1 MPAGSNYIQSE
12 KKFRFPVINTA
23 FSQWHDVWPC
33 AFAGLINSSSLK
45 KNFMH
50 NIDRTTGE
58 MGYEFS
64 NEFSQEFN
72 NENFENTELGQE
84 LENAF
89 ELGQEVAGEYAGE
102 YNGELSGETQGEVFH
117 ETQEMELA
125 SELLNVSNEQEMEQF
140 LGKLIRRAAGAVSR
154 FAKSSAGRAIGGVLK
169 SVAKKALPF
178 AGRALGT
185 FVGGPLGGAI
195 GGKLGGW
202 ASNLFELELE
212 GLSNEDREFEMAR
225 AYVRFA
231 GNAVKRAARN
241 PAYRYNPKQAVRGAL
256 TGAARRYAPG
266 LLRRRRRSSYYP
278 SSAQQMQPA
287 QQMQSDGWDQS
298 SGVDSNSSSGTWY
311 REGNQIILTL

>member
-1 MPAGSNYIQSE
+1 
-12 KKFRFPVINTA
+12 
-23 FSQWHDVWPC
+23 
-33 AFAGLINSSSLK
+33 
-45 KNFMH
+45 MH

-64 NEFSQEFN
+64 NEFSQEFSH
-72 NENFENTELGQE
+72 ENFENTELGQE

-89 ELGQEVAGEYAGE
+89 ELGQEYGHELGHEFSGEYSGE
-102 YNGELSGETQGEVFH
+102 ISGETQGEVFH

-125 SELLNVSNEQEMEQF
+125 SELLNVSNEQELEQF
-140 LGKLIRRAAGAVSR
+140 LGKLIKRAAGAVGR

-185 FVGGPLGGAI
+185 FVGGPLGGMI
-195 GGKLGGW
+195 GGKLGSM

-231 GNAVKRAARN
+231 GDAVRRAARN
-241 PAYRYNPKQAVRGAL
+241 PAYRYNPRQAVRGAL
-256 TGAARRYAPG
+256 TNASRRYAPG
-266 LLRRRRRSSYYP
+266 LLRRRRRSSGSRP
-278 SSAQQMQPA
+278 QPQPQLQAQQMQ
-287 QQMQSDGWDQS
+287 QQQSQGGGGDAWGQS
-298 SGVDSNSSSGTWY
+298 SGYDGDQSSGTWY
-311 REGNQIILTL
+311 KEGNQIIINL